1 MVKVLFIILI
11 MAAIDFASIP
21 SGKPMVAQLF
31 LGISETG
38 QSERVAVR
46 HYTGKNDYFLLV
58 NTSDL
63 STTIVPE
70 DSFRCRSV
78 TRQTFDSIIANTEYG
93 RALRDATN
101 RDIPLQDAGI
111 ARTTSSLCG
120 IDLTVDLCPSR
131 HPLDR
136 TFFSRIINTFSAEE
150 KPVPL
155 AVAITGVWMKE
166 HPDDLEWLKYNTGQ
180 QNLSITWIN
189 HSFNHRFDPK
199 LPLRDNFLLEKGT
212 DLHGEIVKNEIA
224 MIERSITPSIFFRF
238 PGLVSDRAVFDSVV
252 AYGLIPIGSD
262 AWLAKGQLPVQG
274 SIVLVHGN
282 GNEFIGI
289 EKFFELVAKQSP
301 EIRTRHW
308 LLFDLRESIVRK
320 EDGR

>member
-1 MVKVLFIILI
+1 MVKIPVNILIVVVIIL
-11 MAAIDFASIP
+11 ASIP

-31 LGISETG
+31 FGISETK
-38 QSERVAVR
+38 QSKTVAVR
-46 HYTGKNDYFLLV
+46 HYTGKDDYLLLV

-78 TRQTFDSIIANTEYG
+78 TRKTFDSIIANTEYG
-93 RALRDATN
+93 RALHDATN

-111 ARTTSSLCG
+111 TRTTSTLCG

-131 HPLDR
+131 HSLDR
-136 TFFSRIINTFSAEE
+136 ILFSRIINTFSAEE

-155 AVAITGVWMKE
+155 AVAITGEWMKE
-166 HPDDLEWLKYNTGQ
+166 HPDDLDWLKYNVKQ

-189 HSFNHRFDPK
+189 HSFHHRFDPK

-212 DLHGEIVKNEIA
+212 DLCGEIINNEIA
-224 MIERSITPSIFFRF
+224 MIERSITPSVFFRF

-252 AYGLIPIGSD
+252 EYGLIPIGSD
-262 AWLAKGQLPVQG
+262 AWLAKGQIPAQG

-282 GNEFIGI
+282 GNEIIGI
-289 EKFFELVAKQSP
+289 EKFFELVVKQSP

-320 EDGR
+320 EDDR